1 MIPITIAE
9 IADAVG
15 GRLQDASRPTAV
27 VTSPAAADSREVTPG
42 GLFAAIKGA
51 RTDGHDH
58 AAAAV
63 ARGAA
68 AVLATRPV
76 GHPAIVVPDVVAALG
91 ALARFVL
98 SRLEPTVIG
107 ITGSVGKTTTKDL
120 LAQILEGRGETI
132 ATAQSYNNELGLPL
146 TVLRAGHRTR
156 YLVLEMGVGSK
167 GDLTY
172 LTGLARPQIGVVLN
186 VGASH
191 LSTLGSLDGVAEA
204 KAELVEALPGAD
216 HGGLAILNA
225 DDPRVA
231 AMASRTRAGILRFGR
246 SGRAAV
252 RAERIAL
259 DRAARAR
266 FTLCTPA
273 GTAPVRLQLPGEH
286 QISNALAAAAVASAL
301 GIATS
306 QAATALSAASP
317 RTSARFEQ
325 LEGPAGVTVI
335 NDAFNANPESVRAG
349 LRTLTAMAAGRRTVA
364 VLGEMLDQGER
375 SEGRHE
381 EIGRLAAELDVNV
394 LVTVGR
400 GDAISMA
407 AAARLTGGLS
417 RGQVENV
424 PDPRAARSLLRGLLQ
439 AGDIVLIKASHGVG
453 LTGLAA
459 ALCERPE

>member
-1 MIPITIAE
+1 MIPLTITE
-9 IADAVG
+9 IAGAVG
-15 GRLQDASRPTAV
+15 GQLHDVPRPAAV
-27 VTSPAAADSREVTPG
+27 VDGPATADSREVAPG

-51 RTDGHDH
+51 RADGHDH

-91 ALARFVL
+91 TLAHFVL
-98 SRLEPTVIG
+98 GRLEPAVIG

-120 LAQILEGRGETI
+120 LAQILEGSGETI
-132 ATAQSYNNELGLPL
+132 ATARSYNNELGLPL

-156 YLVLEMGVGSK
+156 YLVLEMGAGSK

-225 DDPRVA
+225 DDRRVA

-259 DRAARAR
+259 DQAARAH

-273 GTAPVRLQLPGEH
+273 GTAPVQLQLPGEH
-286 QISNALAAAAVASAL
+286 QIGNALAAAAVASAL
-301 GIATS
+301 GIAPS
-306 QAATALSAASP
+306 QVATALSAASR
-317 RTSARFEQ
+317 RTPARFEL

-375 SEGRHE
+375 SEDRHR

-407 AAARLTGGLS
+407 AAARLKGGMS

-424 PDPRAARSLLRGLLQ
+424 PDPRTARSLLPGLLQ
-439 AGDIVLIKASHGVG
+439 AGDIVLVKASHEVG

-459 ALCERPE
+459 ALCDRPE